1 VLRLRV
7 SLRASE
13 HVRAHIAAYFV
24 MRHRGAG
31 FTLIELLAVI
41 AIIGLLVALLLPA
54 IQSSREAAR
63 RTQCTNNLHQIG
75 VALLAYHNGHSSFP
89 RGGWPATSANLSWSA
104 SILPHLADQSLYE
117 RLNRD
122 APYTDASNVA
132 TGQVQLAVFLCPTAP
147 NDPPLKKSA
156 DLPASSTQ
164 TYARTN
170 YAGVEGERGLRAPGA
185 TNEPE
190 RGVMIF
196 EKNISIPQ
204 ITDGT
209 SQTILVAEAP
219 EGIQSLW
226 ISVRNI
232 FDQSAPINT
241 PAAFAKQ
248 YVFWDYGQEI
258 NSYHPGGATV
268 LMADGSVHFLRETLD
283 NLTLAALCSR
293 AGGET
298 IQGF

>member
-1 VLRLRV
+1 MSARNL
-7 SLRASE
+7 
-13 HVRAHIAAYFV
+13 YPV
-24 MRHRGAG
+24 MRHTKRG

-41 AIIGLLVALLLPA
+41 AIIGVLIALLLPA
-54 IQSSREAAR
+54 IQSSRDAAR
-63 RTQCTNNLHQIG
+63 RAQCANNLHQIG

-89 RGGWPATSANLSWSA
+89 RGGWPAASANLSWSA

-122 APYTDASNVA
+122 AQYTDASNLA
-132 TGQVQLAVFLCPTAP
+132 AGQVQLPVFLCPSAP
-147 NDPPLKKSA
+147 NEPRLRNSA

-170 YAGVEGERGLRAPGA
+170 YGGMAGERGLRAAGA

-196 EKNISIPQ
+196 EKNISLSQ

-209 SQTILVAEAP
+209 SQTILIAEAP
-219 EGIQSLW
+219 EGMHSLW

-232 FDQSAPINT
+232 FDQSASINT

-258 NSYHPGGATV
+258 NSYHRGGASV
-268 LMADGSVHFLRETLD
+268 LMADGSIHFLRETLD
-283 NLTLAALCSR
+283 NLTLSALCSR

-298 IQGF
+298 ANSF

>member
-1 VLRLRV
+1 MRV
-7 SLRASE
+7 VKRASATIGT
-13 HVRAHIAAYFV
+13 RNTRSSL
-24 MRHRGAG
+24 MRHTKTG

-41 AIIGLLVALLLPA
+41 AIIGVLIALLLPA

-63 RTQCTNNLHQIG
+63 RAQCANNLHQIG
-75 VALLAYHNGHSSFP
+75 VALLAYHNGHGSLP
-89 RGGWPATSANLSWSA
+89 RGGWPAASANLSWSA

-122 APYTDASNVA
+122 APYTDASNLPA
-132 TGQVQLAVFLCPTAP
+132 GQVQLPVFLCPSAP
-147 NDPPLKKSA
+147 NQPRLRGSA
-156 DLPASSTQ
+156 DLPATSTQ

-170 YAGVEGERGLRAPGA
+170 YGGMAGERGLRAPGT

-190 RGVMIF
+190 RGAMIF
-196 EKNISIPQ
+196 EKSVSLPQ

-209 SQTILVAEAP
+209 SQTILIAEAP
-219 EGIQSLW
+219 EGIHSLW

-248 YVFWDYGQEI
+248 YVFWDYGQET
-258 NSYHPGGATV
+258 NSYHPGGASV

-283 NLTLAALCSR
+283 NLTLSALCSR